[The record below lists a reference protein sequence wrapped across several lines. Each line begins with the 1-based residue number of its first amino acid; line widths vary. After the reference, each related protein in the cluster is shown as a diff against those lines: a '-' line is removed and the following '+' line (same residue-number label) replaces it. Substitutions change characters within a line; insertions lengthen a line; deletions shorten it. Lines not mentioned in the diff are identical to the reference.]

1 MKGDMGGDI
10 RANGTG
16 EMNLKKEKKNN
27 QQVVLKAKLK
37 CVGLDVFQFKSIN
50 TG

>member
-16 EMNLKKEKKNN
+16 EMNLKKEKKK
-27 QQVVLKAKLK
+27 QPAS
-37 CVGLDVFQFKSIN
+37 SIE
-50 TG
+50 GKIEMCWFGCFSI